1 VISGQ
6 IINKGASMKILT
18 EYMPLDEGETVISSL
33 EGNAYSIS
41 SNILSRLFAFV
52 ERIISILIGA
62 PRKVH
67 VIVTERRVITI
78 ETRKILWFID
88 SSVQARS
95 YTPRSISQ
103 VGYSLSRDL
112 IIFKSHY
119 LEFVS
124 GSLSY
129 LVKSKEGKVKVNEMI
144 GKLTG
149 LAESVTT
156 KK

>member
-1 VISGQ
+1 
-6 IINKGASMKILT
+6 MKILT

-78 ETRKILWFID
+78 ETRKSLIFIKIFLHISTIIL
-88 SSVQARS
+88 V
-95 YTPRSISQ
+95 
-103 VGYSLSRDL
+103 
-112 IIFKSHY
+112 IF
-119 LEFVS
+119 
-124 GSLSY
+124 
-129 LVKSKEGKVKVNEMI
+129 
-144 GKLTG
+144 
-149 LAESVTT
+149 
-156 KK
+156 